1 MTLTVWK
8 PASRLRFHR
17 FLMGDAD
24 GTFR

>member
-1 MTLTVWK
+1 LTLTVWK